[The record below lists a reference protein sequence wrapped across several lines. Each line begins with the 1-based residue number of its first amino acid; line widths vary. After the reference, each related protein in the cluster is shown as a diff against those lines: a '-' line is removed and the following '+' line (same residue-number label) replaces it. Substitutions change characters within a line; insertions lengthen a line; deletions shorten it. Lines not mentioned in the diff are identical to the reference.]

1 MVDSLLCG
9 DTRAENMGQ
18 QGGIFW
24 FTGLSGAGK
33 STLAIAVEKALFE
46 KGYKTYVLDGDNVR
60 HGLNADLG
68 FSPEDR
74 TENIRRI
81 GEVAALMADAGL
93 IVISAFISPYQE
105 DRNRAR
111 QAAPEKFN
119 EIYASADLETCENR
133 DPKGLYKK
141 ARAGEIAEFTGIDS
155 PYEAPSNPEMVVD
168 TQNNDIDTCVKQVLK
183 YIEQRVELKANASND
198 QGKKEKAI
206 AV

>member
-1 MVDSLLCG
+1 
-9 DTRAENMGQ
+9 MG
-18 QGGIFW
+18 
-24 FTGLSGAGK
+24 
-33 STLAIAVEKALFE
+33 
-46 KGYKTYVLDGDNVR
+46 YYTYVLDGDNVR
-60 HGLNADLG
+60 HGLCKDLG

-74 TENIRRI
+74 AENIRRI

-111 QAAPEKFN
+111 AAAPDVFN
-119 EIYASADLETCENR
+119 EIYVSADLATCEDR

-168 TQNNDIDTCVKQVLK
+168 TQNNDIDTCVEQVIKYVEERVALK
-183 YIEQRVELKANASND
+183 SSASND
-198 QGKKEKAI
+198 QTKKEKAI